1 MSVAAKFENS
11 LVAWSREAMWGV
23 LVTTSNFMTAAL
35 EDANGAG
42 SNIVLIDSD
51 ILVDLLLSVNVGI
64 HLVAE
69 RADID
74 EEAFRKLQESSWKK
88 KVH

>member
-1 MSVAAKFENS
+1 MC
-11 LVAWSREAMWGV
+11 GV
-23 LVTTSNFMTAAL
+23 LVTASNFMTAAL

-42 SNIVLIDSD
+42 SKIVLVDSD
-51 ILVDLLLSVNVGI
+51 ILADLLLSVNVGI

-74 EEAFRKLQESSWKK
+74 EEAFRKLEESS
-88 KVH
+88 